1 VLRPTGQ
8 TECITLVTQT
18 DNHASTPP
26 LSFLQAGCP
35 SCHQTNNVK
44 ALKANPGV
52 QTGAAVSHLCVCV
65 CVQVAAVLVLRPGAS
80 TLDLSDLRSWSAERL
95 PPYQLPSMLRVV
107 DAMPRNAMGK
117 INKKSLVAQL
127 FGNGAGF
134 RAPES

>member
-1 VLRPTGQ
+1 MPFLPPNQQRQSTEGKSRRPDWRSSQ
-8 TECITLVTQT
+8 
-18 DNHASTPP
+18 
-26 LSFLQAGCP
+26 LS
-35 SCHQTNNVK
+35 
-44 ALKANPGV
+44 
-52 QTGAAVSHLCVCV
+52 VCV

-117 INKKSLVAQL
+117 INKKSLVTQL

-134 RAPES
+134 RAHES